1 MLETDS
7 ADSAEEEADCTWSR
21 EEVCARS
28 PSDEALSCK
37 ITGLTGTT
45 ELLWDSTSRLAGVN
59 GIEVEVCI
67 AGKLIGIKI
76 GVVLEETAGNWW
88 SFVMSDCQLSASY
101 VVLLGMDGN
110 KFFHKVVKDGI
121 GMLSNLMRGWGG
133 GRRNTPMVGQK
144 RIAPEITVK
153 HNQWVALGR
162 ERGSN
167 EKGNYYLQPGEK
179 QELESF
185 VIRIINRLRVTTLW
199 GLLCVIIKGIYF

>member
-1 MLETDS
+1 
-7 ADSAEEEADCTWSR
+7 
-21 EEVCARS
+21 
-28 PSDEALSCK
+28 
-37 ITGLTGTT
+37 
-45 ELLWDSTSRLAGVN
+45 
-59 GIEVEVCI
+59 
-67 AGKLIGIKI
+67 
-76 GVVLEETAGNWW
+76 
-88 SFVMSDCQLSASY
+88 MSDCQLSASY

-167 EKGNYYLQPGEK
+167 EKGNYYLQRKEIIVSNVCMDSHTCLADCEDGIT
-179 QELESF
+179 
-185 VIRIINRLRVTTLW
+185 VIDKKRRRTIIDGACIDGLTVTMEIEN
-199 GLLCVIIKGIYF
+199 VQ